1 MRQRANYVILS
12 ISDTTNFDGETVN
25 WNVYKVFK
33 NGKRAKAPLMTFE
46 RKGKLQEVTHYFN
59 ENIKKNFNEK
69 NRDLNFLLL
78 CADQSQERKEE
89 KNHKIEEEILKKQ
102 ALVLGRL
109 LKKAN
114 IKTKY
119 KVGGGLI
126 FARATHWKWQWC
138 ALEGGT
144 NQYIAALSPR
154 FDTATEAEKWLNQQI
169 QNLK

>member
-1 MRQRANYVILS
+1 
-12 ISDTTNFDGETVN
+12 
-25 WNVYKVFK
+25 
-33 NGKRAKAPLMTFE
+33 
-46 RKGKLQEVTHYFN
+46 
-59 ENIKKNFNEK
+59 
-69 NRDLNFLLL
+69 
-78 CADQSQERKEE
+78 
-89 KNHKIEEEILKKQ
+89 
-102 ALVLGRL
+102 L